1 VYVYYWDGRDGP
13 SFEGWWFG
21 KAVGGNEVWSHC
33 PEKAMLPPLK
43 GWKIPFQGPP
53 RNTFLMMPRSEKVK
67 RENSERVGKAKVLEQ
82 GSSSIVAAAQAAA
95 EEAKAVCEKDHGS
108 LDPTVLKDVEAS
120 LKPHIQALQDQ
131 LKQVES
137 AGLGEAVRSLESK
150 IRRAHV
156 QVGEAVTKVKALIP
170 QVMRVQKEKQSE
182 QRDEKLLKEMMA
194 AITEKFHAAEDLAE
208 KAEITSAMIEHA
220 GEDLNEAQKAA
231 QQTEESAKQA
241 AAAVKEALTAIGLKL
256 GMLKNFES
264 DQGRLKATD
273 ALGSFREKLR
283 VANQKLVPFLQAQE
297 TFKAH
302 AEAKALSDELEARL
316 APAEV
321 EVDKAEQ
328 VAEPLLSFAEAAL
341 AAGQAAAEATATPK
355 AKAKSNQKDKEPQK
369 AATKQVLPPPEVVAQ
384 AGKIATDAAATL
396 QGVMKMLDQK
406 RSSQQVLFST
416 PMKKVMEKV
425 DARVKAAQRK
435 LDRIKVAQKE
445 LKERETSIALVSD
458 VQEKM
463 SSVEKA
469 LQLAKEAV
477 DASQGDE
484 EEAIKAANKA
494 VATAKV
500 AISMR
505 LLEVKRFTAEAGI
518 QAQRSLQEYQQTLQG
533 SNTQIESLKKTAVQN
548 REVSKRKA
556 ALIKVEEAEE
566 LAQQAEASA
575 TEIFDPEKV
584 ATMSAVEIRKA
595 GDMNQRTFKATMDAV
610 RQAQMMIT
618 SLQIEAKN
626 KENAAALSTEY
637 GKLQARLRQAEAAVA
652 HCGTLPPEVQAQLT
666 LKAQIDEVE
675 SKVKASEEKVGQAE
689 QLAKEAETNPIEEKP
704 EDSKPSA
711 AVNATAKAT
720 AAKATAKA
728 GAWKGKAA
736 GKGIEEPAGPVEKAK
751 QSLEAAGLDLKICL
765 RFLEAQSQA
774 GKLPAED
781 EASLKGRIQAAQ
793 ERLEAATSILEKAQE
808 KRASL
813 ALLGDADKKVLEAEK
828 AVEAAAELAAPL
840 QELMASEDKR
850 PAKAEGNEKD
860 KEAKDEEMK
869 EEKEEQEAKDEVKE
883 EGVKEEEGGKEEKEE
898 AKEQSPLEEALAAM
912 NSAAQVASRQ
922 LSNAKTTLAVKRI
935 SAKRLPGNAAASCLE
950 QLDALQKRLDS
961 AMKHLAEV
969 RRGSTDRQ
977 YAKARKAMAQSITQ
991 AEAKVEASKEAF
1003 QALIDLPEDAD
1014 PLEMQTVLQKA
1025 AAAQSEATAAIQ
1037 AARVP
1042 LMERLQKAK
1051 ADGVTTDTSEVLK
1064 EFQEMFTKLAQL
1076 QSKLD
1081 EQRREANDKEHKFVA
1096 ACLTQEATEMFSNL
1110 DKTLENLN
1118 AAAAPLIAKGEELQ
1132 PLLRLGQLLEV
1143 LRKHASA
1150 ASKTPGALWAELAKA
1165 SGGELLMPKGIIG
1178 ALKELR
1184 PEPDLTD
1191 LFGTTEE
1198 DERVLLA
1205 AAARMDEEA
1214 TKQEDGGISEEKFLD
1229 HMKVR
1234 YLCVAVVTM
1243 TTEKEVNTK
1252 TVRKLEVSEVLEA
1265 MSEATRE
1272 PQSGLLRVECKA
1284 LQDGAQ
1290 GFVTV
1295 AGSGGTTYLEV
1306 YTPFMACVRAAEAAL
1321 AESHEAVTSTAS
1333 YLKQKHDELRS
1344 TRGTAALTDLKQ
1356 KLQDLRVRATRAQ
1369 VAHSDVKQ
1377 KVTEAKN
1384 RYDRQLEAHKKWRQT
1399 AAEKLAADTIT
1410 GEASNMVDELIAKA
1424 TTACAAASS
1433 ILSVTS
1439 DSASSSSLQALEQ
1452 VEKDLL
1458 AVVEACAE
1466 GEGKIMKTVMEE
1478 IRNAS
1483 KGPLF
1488 DARRM
1493 MFRLKVK
1500 LAPLPSNCKKHLK
1513 TIQEKKTEM
1522 MEDVRRSV
1530 GDQLREHALKSQ
1542 LSADA
1547 LFDQLRKVSGEA
1559 GDEVED
1565 GAISVSSLRSCLG
1578 DKDMSSVSAL
1588 QGFEAGVTRSAFLDL
1603 VEEYRKCVKEVALTP
1618 ALQVKGT
1625 PTRKIEVDEVVQV
1638 LGQPSTDEPGGLV
1651 RAPCRALR
1659 DNSEGWITM
1668 KGNQGTVFLERVRKP
1683 YFLCTAETPFLES
1696 CASSSKQIGKVSP
1709 DELLEVL
1716 EGPRLEKTAEVTR
1729 ARGKATKDGKVGW
1742 VLFKDDSGRCFFE
1755 LQELLL
1761 CKGSVALTDNFDIG
1775 ACKAIRK
1782 LEVGETLTALEEP
1795 QQDESRNMTRMKV
1808 KALSDGKEGWATSQG
1823 NQGTMYVTET
1833 DRHFTCVV
1841 SVDLESSPGKAL
1853 RKLEVG
1859 EGFELLQDPSV
1870 EKRQGKSFAR
1880 GRCLGTEPG
1889 QGWFAIDANVQPWV
1903 HWARLQLP

>member
-1 VYVYYWDGRDGP
+1 
-13 SFEGWWFG
+13 
-21 KAVGGNEVWSHC
+21 
-33 PEKAMLPPLK
+33 
-43 GWKIPFQGPP
+43 
-53 RNTFLMMPRSEKVK
+53 
-67 RENSERVGKAKVLEQ
+67 
-82 GSSSIVAAAQAAA
+82 
-95 EEAKAVCEKDHGS
+95 
-108 LDPTVLKDVEAS
+108 
-120 LKPHIQALQDQ
+120 
-131 LKQVES
+131 
-137 AGLGEAVRSLESK
+137 
-150 IRRAHV
+150 
-156 QVGEAVTKVKALIP
+156 
-170 QVMRVQKEKQSE
+170 
-182 QRDEKLLKEMMA
+182 
-194 AITEKFHAAEDLAE
+194 
-208 KAEITSAMIEHA
+208 
-220 GEDLNEAQKAA
+220 
-231 QQTEESAKQA
+231 
-241 AAAVKEALTAIGLKL
+241 
-256 GMLKNFES
+256 
-264 DQGRLKATD
+264 
-273 ALGSFREKLR
+273 
-283 VANQKLVPFLQAQE
+283 
-297 TFKAH
+297 
-302 AEAKALSDELEARL
+302 
-316 APAEV
+316 
-321 EVDKAEQ
+321 
-328 VAEPLLSFAEAAL
+328 
-341 AAGQAAAEATATPK
+341 
-355 AKAKSNQKDKEPQK
+355 
-369 AATKQVLPPPEVVAQ
+369 
-384 AGKIATDAAATL
+384 
-396 QGVMKMLDQK
+396 
-406 RSSQQVLFST
+406 
-416 PMKKVMEKV
+416 
-425 DARVKAAQRK
+425 
-435 LDRIKVAQKE
+435 
-445 LKERETSIALVSD
+445 
-458 VQEKM
+458 
-463 SSVEKA
+463 
-469 LQLAKEAV
+469 
-477 DASQGDE
+477 
-484 EEAIKAANKA
+484 
-494 VATAKV
+494 
-500 AISMR
+500 
-505 LLEVKRFTAEAGI
+505 AGI

-666 LKAQIDEVE
+666 LKAQIDEVEWGNTAFEVCVE

-1668 KGNQGTVFLERVRKP
+1668 KGNQ
-1683 YFLCTAETPFLES
+1683 
-1696 CASSSKQIGKVSP
+1696 
-1709 DELLEVL
+1709 
-1716 EGPRLEKTAEVTR
+1716 
-1729 ARGKATKDGKVGW
+1729 
-1742 VLFKDDSGRCFFE
+1742 
-1755 LQELLL
+1755 
-1761 CKGSVALTDNFDIG
+1761 
-1775 ACKAIRK
+1775 
-1782 LEVGETLTALEEP
+1782 
-1795 QQDESRNMTRMKV
+1795 
-1808 KALSDGKEGWATSQG
+1808 
-1823 NQGTMYVTET
+1823 
-1833 DRHFTCVV
+1833 
-1841 SVDLESSPGKAL
+1841 
-1853 RKLEVG
+1853 
-1859 EGFELLQDPSV
+1859 
-1870 EKRQGKSFAR
+1870 
-1880 GRCLGTEPG
+1880 
-1889 QGWFAIDANVQPWV
+1889 
-1903 HWARLQLP
+1903 